1 MKFGDT
7 ITLEEL
13 KKNKDNRKFI
23 SNYFIDLE
31 QYFEKFETVIIDDKI
46 NMFLNGVKININKP
60 NGIYKIIRNNIIIGT
75 GIVENNKLKRDI
87 IIKED

>member
-1 MKFGDT
+1 
-7 ITLEEL
+7 
-13 KKNKDNRKFI
+13 
-23 SNYFIDLE
+23 
-31 QYFEKFETVIIDDKI
+31 
-46 NMFLNGVKININKP
+46 MFLNGVKININKP